1 MVTGD
6 VDFWEMVL
14 RDEAD
19 QPTLIEAI
27 DLLAFCDA
35 VIDRLTGPLRR
46 MRVRRLFY
54 GRLRCVASPPTTN
67 GILNILAS
75 AIAAADMSTEAAR

>member
-1 MVTGD
+1 M
-6 VDFWEMVL
+6 L

-27 DLLAFCDA
+27 DLLAFCDS

-46 MRVRRLFY
+46 VRVRRLFY
-54 GRLRCVASPPTTN
+54 GRLRTFASPPTTN
-67 GILNILAS
+67 GILSILAS
-75 AIAAADMSTEAAR
+75 AIEAADMRTERSR